1 LGLGQLPFQP
11 GILAAQ
17 TIQFGCVIARDHGKR
32 PPPDVRGDAA
42 ADGRRQV
49 RAGILAAGDMEGMAQ
64 RFVAPGQ
71 PRHVDADQ
79 AVGDAQP
86 LSETL
91 GEPVREGG
99 VQDGYEGGADGR
111 ARQGDRVGVG
121 AFRMLPE
128 KGMQTRRDYT
138 MAAHF
143 AYLRR
148 LMPKVGKW
156 RFFLDQDPGMRAA
169 VMSAF
174 VEEIKAETCDAW
186 FVRINK
192 DLTIDKRRQAR
203 RIARLQFESVKAANP
218 GLSDRE
224 VVREMI
230 KTAHAAMTQHGNWND
245 RWLDH
250 PYPNMSEPEKAVS
263 WLTERPTFTPD
274 HAASLYAMASLHGVD
289 SLFNQMR
296 RRSRL
301 LERPIHTSSGS
312 GRVWSAYSAYD
323 PAQTMRLIEIVR
335 VCHNFVWPG
344 EKDGKT
350 PAMRLGLAR
359 APIDYA
365 DILAFVP

>member
-1 LGLGQLPFQP
+1 
-11 GILAAQ
+11 
-17 TIQFGCVIARDHGKR
+17 
-32 PPPDVRGDAA
+32 
-42 ADGRRQV
+42 
-49 RAGILAAGDMEGMAQ
+49 
-64 RFVAPGQ
+64 
-71 PRHVDADQ
+71 
-79 AVGDAQP
+79 
-86 LSETL
+86 
-91 GEPVREGG
+91 
-99 VQDGYEGGADGR
+99 
-111 ARQGDRVGVG
+111 
-121 AFRMLPE
+121 
-128 KGMQTRRDYT
+128 MQTRRDYT

-312 GRVWSAYSAYD
+312 GRRIRPTTPPRRCASSRSFGCATTSSGRARRTGRRRRCASA
-323 PAQTMRLIEIVR
+323 
-335 VCHNFVWPG
+335 WPG
-344 EKDGKT
+344 LPSIT
-350 PAMRLGLAR
+350 PTSSPSFLD
-359 APIDYA
+359 P
-365 DILAFVP
+365 V